1 MNPRCCFQCEKE
13 NPHEQSYCGHCG
25 AALALKEYISG
36 EVNKELASAV
46 RDRGSI
52 ETESAIRVF
61 EKAFGWATL
70 VARALAVPVVLVI
83 TLLGWLGWKEF
94 DLSKSAQNAKEQ
106 IERTA
111 DTARN
116 DIGQTSQGSIGE
128 VEKESAK
135 AIAANRESAGT
146 AVRLSNDM
154 KATAS
159 KTKDELKRETTSFR
173 DEVTKSKSELD
184 AIHKLQPEFDSMRA
198 QLGQATS
205 DLAAQQK
212 VISSS
217 EEFVKQ
223 VFSTHMTSYFAFND
237 LVQQTVIVVPPPQ
250 GATNANTVVLMLL
263 PNSPIDGTLQLQ
275 FKVALEPPGSYF
287 HLHNLILFFWGDPP
301 EVLKTGMLAVSYF
314 PDKSDKEI
322 INALTIRDGRVY
334 ADDQPMP
341 KFGQAERQQ
350 MDAPRSTC

>member
-1 MNPRCCFQCEKE
+1 M
-13 NPHEQSYCGHCG
+13 
-25 AALALKEYISG
+25 LKDYISG
-36 EVNKELASAV
+36 EVSKELASAV
-46 RDRGSI
+46 RDRSSI

-70 VARALAVPVVLVI
+70 VARVLAVPILLVI
-83 TLLGWLGWKEF
+83 TLVGWLGWKEF

-111 DTARN
+111 DTART
-116 DIGQTSQGSIGE
+116 DISRASQGSIDE

-135 AIAANRESAGT
+135 AIAANRESAGN

-154 KATAS
+154 KTTAS
-159 KTKDELKRETTSFR
+159 KTENQLKSETVSFR

-205 DLAAQQK
+205 DLAAQQR

-223 VFSTHMTSYFAFND
+223 VFSTHVTSYFAFNEF
-237 LVQQTVIVVPPPQ
+237 VQQTVIVIPPPQ
-250 GATNANTVVLMLL
+250 GANNSNTVVLMLL
-263 PNSPIDGTLQLQ
+263 PDSPIDGTLQLQ
-275 FKVALEPPGSYF
+275 FKVALEPPGSYL

-301 EVLKTGMLAVSYF
+301 EVLKSGMLAVSYF

-322 INALTIRDGRVY
+322 IKALTIRDGRVY

-341 KFGQAERQQ
+341 KFGQADPDFKGNKWMPLAQP
-350 MDAPRSTC
+350 AKP